1 MSGSSISHRTAR
13 TAAAL
18 SVLALLGA
26 CGGHEDAP
34 EAKSVLLVTLDTTR
48 ADVLSGDAP
57 SRALAPRIAG
67 LSENGVRFP
76 RAYTVAPLTLPAHAS
91 LLTGLVPP
99 RHGVRENGLA
109 ALPDS
114 ASTLAELLAA
124 RGFDTAAF
132 VSSLVL
138 DRGFGLDQGFAR
150 YDQPELAPRAAGE
163 PVLERPASAS
173 AHAAATWLERH
184 DRTRPFFLWV
194 HLYDAHVPYTPA
206 PEHLAR
212 AHGDAYRGEVAA
224 LDDAVGVLL
233 DALEKNG
240 LDSRTMVVLTAD
252 HGESLGEH
260 GEPTHG
266 ALCYEAT
273 VRVPLLL
280 HFPGEP
286 PKPGPAR
293 FASLVDVVPTLLGRL
308 ELPVPAGLDGM
319 DLFAANAPV
328 ERGVYFESY
337 SGFLNY
343 GWSPLAGWIDGRGKY
358 LHSSEPEFYATLLD
372 PAERYD
378 LASSRTYE
386 CELAREHIAQ
396 ILALPALA
404 PDAGAPD
411 AELTAA
417 LAAIGYGH
425 GSTATVPLPPPLL
438 DSDRPSP
445 KAGAHELEPLLRAHA
460 LFEQGR
466 FAECREI
473 VAEIV
478 RANPRHLLAL
488 DLYSLCLMKAHDFE
502 QAEVVLRQRLSA
514 AEAADARL
522 NLGLC
527 RLELADLEGAWR
539 EIELA
544 LQQAPHEPAILAAL
558 ERVKRRLGG

>member
-1 MSGSSISHRTAR
+1 MAGTI
-13 TAAAL
+13 AAL
-18 SVLALLGA
+18 SVALLGS
-26 CGGHEDAP
+26 CAP
-34 EAKSVLLVTLDTTR
+34 DERGSEPQSVLLVTLDTTR
-48 ADVLSGDAP
+48 ADVLSGDAA
-57 SRALAPRIAG
+57 SRALAPRIAA
-67 LSENGVRFP
+67 LAESGVRFP

-99 RHGVRENGLA
+99 RHGVRDNGLA

-124 RGFDTAAF
+124 QGFDTAAF

-150 YDQPELAPRAAGE
+150 YDQPELVPRVAGE
-163 PVLERPASAS
+163 HALERPASES
-173 AHAAATWLERH
+173 AHQAAVWLERH

-194 HLYDAHVPYTPA
+194 HFYDAHLPYRSA

-233 DALEKNG
+233 DALDENG
-240 LDSRTMVVLTAD
+240 LDSRTVVVLTAD

-266 ALCYEAT
+266 ALCYEAA
-273 VRVPLLL
+273 VRVPLLFR
-280 HFPGEP
+280 FPGEP
-286 PKPGPAR
+286 PQPGPAR
-293 FASLVDVVPTLLGRL
+293 FASLVDVLPTLLGRL
-308 ELPVPAGLDGM
+308 ALPVPAGLDGI
-319 DLFAANAPV
+319 DLFAASAPA
-328 ERGVYFESY
+328 ERGIYFESY
-337 SGFLNY
+337 SGYLNY
-343 GWSPLAGWIDGRGKY
+343 GWSPLAGWVDGRGKY

-378 LASSRTYE
+378 LASSHGYE
-386 CELAREHIAQ
+386 RELARERIAEL
-396 ILALPALA
+396 LALPALT
-404 PDAGAPD
+404 PDEGAPD
-411 AELTAA
+411 AELAAA

-425 GSTATVPLPPPLL
+425 GCTATVPLPSPLL
-438 DSDRPSP
+438 ASDRPSP

-478 RANPRHLLAL
+478 HENPRHLLAL
-488 DLYSLCLMKAHDFE
+488 DLYSLCLMQAREFE
-502 QAEVVLRQRLSA
+502 QAEAVLRKRLSA

-544 LQQAPHEPAILAAL
+544 RRQAPHEPAILAAL
-558 ERVKRRLGG
+558 ERVRRRLGS